1 MLGGITTYVNVL
13 LEKASCFLAEVK
25 PLITCQRDEGHAVC
39 LIRVQRQGFDRAIE
53 DPEGG
58 AAINIPSYI
67 PSYIHT
73 YIHTLHFGRIQ
84 LLILKSWEVGRRRTT
99 NRV

>member
-25 PLITCQRDEGHAVC
+25 PLIICQRDEGHAVC

-73 YIHTLHFGRIQ
+73 LHKFGRIQ